1 MNKSTFSISQ
11 MDCPSEETM
20 IRMKLQNVEGIAGLS
35 FDLEKRVLDVSHE
48 GDVKEISA
56 ALEELNLGSKF
67 IQTTEIEKFEK
78 SEDGVQKK
86 LLWTVLIINFSFFLI
101 EMIFGWLAG
110 SMGLVADS
118 LDMLADSLVYALSL
132 IAVGSSISRQKQVAG
147 IAGIFQ
153 LFLAAGGFYEVV
165 RRFLNVDER
174 PDYQLMII
182 ISILALIANAWCLY
196 LLQKSKSQ
204 QAHMKASM
212 IFTSNDILI
221 NAGVILAGLM
231 VLWLD
236 SSLPDLI
243 IGAFVFILVS
253 LGAWRILKL
262 AK

>member
-1 MNKSTFSISQ
+1 
-11 MDCPSEETM
+11 
-20 IRMKLQNVEGIAGLS
+20 
-35 FDLEKRVLDVSHE
+35 
-48 GDVKEISA
+48 
-56 ALEELNLGSKF
+56 
-67 IQTTEIEKFEK
+67 
-78 SEDGVQKK
+78 
-86 LLWTVLIINFSFFLI
+86 
-101 EMIFGWLAG
+101 
-110 SMGLVADS
+110 
-118 LDMLADSLVYALSL
+118 
-132 IAVGSSISRQKQVAG
+132 
-147 IAGIFQ
+147 
-153 LFLAAGGFYEVV
+153 
-165 RRFLNVDER
+165 
-174 PDYQLMII
+174 MII